1 MARQKG
7 ERTALHEQEEFM
19 ERMRAFDRKMVEEN
33 RKQRNKQNEIKW
45 RDDMI
50 DSLAAENN
58 GFKAQLAAKDA
69 ELNSSAERIAELE
82 AQLQKKDEAVD
93 EAVELIE

>member
-1 MARQKG
+1 MGRGTNWAKEQSDFMDRM
-7 ERTALHEQEEFM
+7 HELDKQVM
-19 ERMRAFDRKMVEEN
+19 EQN
-33 RKQRNKQNEIKW
+33 RKNRNKQNEIEW

-58 GFKAQLAAKDA
+58 DFKAQLAAKDA